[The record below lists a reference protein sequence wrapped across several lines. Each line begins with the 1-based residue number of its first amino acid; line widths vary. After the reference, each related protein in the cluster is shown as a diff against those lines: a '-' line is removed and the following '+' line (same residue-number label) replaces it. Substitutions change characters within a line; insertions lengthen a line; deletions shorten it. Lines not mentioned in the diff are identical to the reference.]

1 MASMIQRVRNAFG
14 IERAARPSKL
24 TPDGP
29 RLFVNLQDYV
39 IGVQT
44 VLGIYEQ
51 EEIALVQRLVQPGH
65 HVIDIGANI
74 GVFTVTLAQS
84 VGATGRVYAFEP
96 IPHLAA
102 LLFRSIAENHFDW
115 VTLEQAA
122 LSAERGSVELLQ
134 ILGGPNQGGS
144 YIVPEKSAPPEGHQ
158 IVNAPT
164 YRLDDYPCERP
175 IHFIKMDVEGA
186 EPIAMRGAATLLQH
200 DHPLILSE
208 ICPPQLDR
216 VSHTNATAF
225 IGEMATLGYV
235 CYLCGGESKGAQ
247 ITEYTS
253 DEIINVLF
261 VPRNRPS
268 PL

>member
-134 ILGGPNQGGS
+134 ILGGSNQGGS
-144 YIVPEKSAPPEGHQ
+144 SIVPRKERAPRGTPDCQCPDLSAR
-158 IVNAPT
+158 
-164 YRLDDYPCERP
+164 RL
-175 IHFIKMDVEGA
+175 
-186 EPIAMRGAATLLQH
+186 
-200 DHPLILSE
+200 PL
-208 ICPPQLDR
+208 
-216 VSHTNATAF
+216 
-225 IGEMATLGYV
+225 
-235 CYLCGGESKGAQ
+235 
-247 ITEYTS
+247 
-253 DEIINVLF
+253 
-261 VPRNRPS
+261 
-268 PL
+268 